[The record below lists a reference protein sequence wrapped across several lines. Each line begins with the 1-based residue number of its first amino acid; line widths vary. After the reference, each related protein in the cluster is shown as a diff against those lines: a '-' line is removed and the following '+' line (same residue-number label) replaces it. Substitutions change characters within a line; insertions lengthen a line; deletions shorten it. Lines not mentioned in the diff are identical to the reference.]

1 MKQNDLETGPAA
13 NKWWAHR
20 DAERRSY
27 AASTHYSEQQ
37 KIAAERMK
45 LALDLCY
52 SNQGIYINFRNKFIT
67 VKVAG
72 AYIKNKFELLLLEKE
87 YEQRGYTKAVSAQ
100 GVIYRIP
107 KAA

>member
-1 MKQNDLETGPAA
+1 MKQRELDTREAT

-20 DAERRSY
+20 DAEQRSY

-52 SNQGIYINFRNKFIT
+52 SNKGIYVNFRNKFIT
-67 VKVAG
+67 VKVA
-72 AYIKNKFELLLLEKE
+72 AARVKNKFELLLLEKE
-87 YEQRGYTKAVSAQ
+87 YEQRGYTKAVSDQ

-107 KAA
+107 KA